1 MLNRIYEAIKKPTM
15 NNWNELISTT
25 AYIDNVEQISRS
37 DRISLKNS
45 MKSLADILKLVK
57 ELVNES
63 LIMTKAVYFED

>member
-1 MLNRIYEAIKKPTM
+1 
-15 NNWNELISTT
+15 
-25 AYIDNVEQISRS
+25 
-37 DRISLKNS
+37 